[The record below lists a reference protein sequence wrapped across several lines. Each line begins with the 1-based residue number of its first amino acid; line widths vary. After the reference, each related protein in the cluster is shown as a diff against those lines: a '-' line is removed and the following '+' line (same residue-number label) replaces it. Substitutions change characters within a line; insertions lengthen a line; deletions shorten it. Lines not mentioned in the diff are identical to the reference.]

1 VRRARERRIR
11 IGTRGSP
18 LALAQAR
25 EVQAR
30 LAAAHAASP
39 GAPQSPGPLAFE
51 TCAIK
56 TTGDRIQDR
65 PLAEAGGKGLFT
77 KEIEEALLA
86 GEVDLAVHSMKDMP
100 TELPPGLAL
109 AAFLPREDVRDALI
123 SAKATALAFL
133 PEGAVVATSSLRRQA
148 QVRHLRPDLKVVPM
162 RGNVETRLRKL
173 AEGAADATL
182 LALAG
187 LNRLGLADRAAGPVP
202 VEEMLPAVA
211 QGAIGVEIR
220 ADDAAMA
227 QLLAPLNHEPT
238 ALAVTAERAFLARLE
253 GSCRMPIAALGEL
266 SAEPAGTRFT
276 FRGMILS
283 PDGRQRFEARRDG
296 RPEEALRLAEDAASE
311 VLAAAGPELLRALR
325 S

>member
-1 VRRARERRIR
+1 MPAHPVAKIR
-11 IGTRGSP
+11 IATRGSP

-30 LAAAHAASP
+30 LATAHGVSR
-39 GAPQSPGPLAFE
+39 GENSGPLAFE
-51 TCAIK
+51 THVIK

-65 PLAEAGGKGLFT
+65 PLSEAGGKGLFI

-86 GEVDLAVHSMKDMP
+86 GEVDIAVHSMKDMP
-100 TELPPGLAL
+100 TQLPAGLAL

-123 SAKATALAFL
+123 SAKAASLADL
-133 PEGAVVATSSLRRQA
+133 PAGAVVATSSLRRQA
-148 QVRHLRPDLKVVPM
+148 QVRHLRPDLTVIPM

-182 LALAG
+182 LAMAG

-211 QGAIGVEIR
+211 QGAIGVEVR

-227 QLLAPLNHEPT
+227 QMLAPLNHEPT
-238 ALAVTAERAFLARLE
+238 ALAVTAERVFLGKLE
-253 GSCRMPIAALGEL
+253 GSCRTPIAALGEL
-266 SAEPAGTRFT
+266 LGDRRFA
-276 FRGMILS
+276 FRGMVLS
-283 PDGRQRFEARRDG
+283 PDGRQCFRATREG
-296 RPEEALRLAEDAASE
+296 RPEEALRLAEDAAAE
-311 VLAAAGPELLRALR
+311 ILAVAGPDFLQALR
-325 S
+325 H